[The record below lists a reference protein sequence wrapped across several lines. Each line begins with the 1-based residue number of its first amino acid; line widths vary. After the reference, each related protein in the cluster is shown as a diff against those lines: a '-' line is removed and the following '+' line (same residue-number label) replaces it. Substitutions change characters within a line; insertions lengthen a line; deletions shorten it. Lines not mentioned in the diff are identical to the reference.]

1 MAVGMSRHKPK
12 GTVGRAMQRGVPL
25 IDALQKAKSK
35 YVTNAQNAA
44 PVYKQKLGEY
54 VNWYYP
60 QIEAFA
66 QAGMTNPTYF
76 DNTEAGQDARIE
88 NAVRVAMQTSKLAAQ
103 WRRLRR
109 LGNTGMMPNTT
120 GYPPFPYTSEEKV
133 IKL

>member
-1 MAVGMSRHKPK
+1 MAVGVSRHKPR

-25 IDALQKAKSK
+25 TEALQKVKAK

-66 QAGMTNPTYF
+66 QAGMNSPVYF
-76 DNTEAGQDARIE
+76 DNSEAGQDARIE

-109 LGNTGMMPNTT
+109 TGSTGAMPNTT
-120 GYPPFPYTSEEKV
+120 GYAPFPYMSEEKV

>member
-1 MAVGMSRHKPK
+1 MAVGVSRHKPK

-25 IDALQKAKSK
+25 IDALQKAKAK

-66 QAGMTNPTYF
+66 QAGMNSPVYF

-109 LGNTGMMPNTT
+109 TGNAGMMPNTT
-120 GYPPFPYTSEEKV
+120 GYPPFPYMSEEKV